1 MKVPELGFTKSLDDG
16 EYRVEP
22 EGMKTK
28 VWRKGGPVLETMA
41 IYASPGRIVRVSSQ
55 PMSAR
60 YSVTWITQQGSL
72 LVFTELKLL
81 PQQIFFF
88 AVFFR
93 VFFCYNLTYSLV
105 RLVGLEKIQFL
116 L

>member
-1 MKVPELGFTKSLDDG
+1 
-16 EYRVEP
+16 
-22 EGMKTK
+22 MKTK

-88 AVFFR
+88 AGFFR
-93 VFFCYNLTYSLV
+93 VLLCYNLTYSPV
-105 RLVGLEKIQFL
+105 RLVVLNTEELISWPLVGL
-116 L
+116 

>member
-1 MKVPELGFTKSLDDG
+1 MNWVLQKSFDGG
-16 EYRVEP
+16 EYRAEP

-55 PMSAR
+55 PTSAR
-60 YSVTWITQQGSL
+60 NSVTWITQQGSL

-88 AVFFR
+88 VVFL
-93 VFFCYNLTYSLV
+93 CYNLRYSLV
-105 RLVGLEKIQFL
+105 RLVVPKTEELISWPSVGL
-116 L
+116 